1 MKAQA
6 INDVDRQRFF
16 TNFNEPL
23 LKQIRIIKQYT
34 KTKENEP
41 TKSGIHGAA
50 LHGAKR
56 NINRKRV

>member
-1 MKAQA
+1 MKSQA

-34 KTKENEP
+34 KIEKDGQSKKHDYRT
-41 TKSGIHGAA
+41 
-50 LHGAKR
+50 
-56 NINRKRV
+56 